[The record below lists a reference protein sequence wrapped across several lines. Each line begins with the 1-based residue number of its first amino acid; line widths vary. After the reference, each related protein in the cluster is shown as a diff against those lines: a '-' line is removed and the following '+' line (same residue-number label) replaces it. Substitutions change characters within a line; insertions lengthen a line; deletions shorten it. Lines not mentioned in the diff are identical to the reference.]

1 MTERSIEELANE
13 VAAEESRDLRGF
25 LIEHVD
31 DVDGALRIT
40 FCWREPYRID
50 ITINLNDNDTDESVK
65 AEIRWQLRQE

>member
-1 MTERSIEELANE
+1 MTERSIEDLADE
-13 VAAEESRDLRGF
+13 VATEEKRDLRGF

-65 AEIRWQLRQE
+65 AEIRRQLRTQ